1 MTQTLKLE
9 HRDDHYG
16 RRELMTF
23 RDEGRIPGVI
33 YGKGFESQTVFVN
46 SHNFVQKVKEKGVL
60 FEVEWKGQTYMVNVD
75 SIQRDPVTHKMWHIS
90 LHKLERNA
98 EVTIDLPVVLDGEAA
113 GVKVGGVVQLVEDRM
128 TVKGRPDAMPEALHI
143 DVSAL
148 EVGHK
153 LHISDIKFPKG
164 VKPWGYEAEYVVAT
178 CHYAHVES
186 IEEAAAPA
194 VSPAEVPVVGE
205 DDQKEAA

>member
-9 HRDDHYG
+9 HREGHYG
-16 RRELMTF
+16 RRELINF
-23 RDEGRIPGVI
+23 RNDGRIPGVI
-33 YGKGFESQTVFVN
+33 YGKGFESQTVFIN
-46 SHNFVQKVKEKGVL
+46 SHVFTQKVKEKGVL
-60 FEVEWKGQTYMVNVD
+60 FEVEWQGQTYMVNVD
-75 SIQRDPVTHKMWHIS
+75 SIQRDPVTRKMWHIS

-98 EVTIDLPVVLDGEAA
+98 EVTIDLPVVLDGDAVGTKA
-113 GVKVGGVVQLVEDRM
+113 GGVVQLVEERM
-128 TVKGRPDAMPEALHI
+128 TVRGRPDAMPEALHI
-143 DVSAL
+143 DVSGL

-153 LHISDIKFPKG
+153 LHISDITFPRG

-186 IEEAAAPA
+186 IEEAATEA

-205 DDQKEAA
+205 DDVKEAA

>member
-9 HRDDHYG
+9 HRDGHYG

-23 RDEGRIPGVI
+23 RNEGRIPGVI
-33 YGKGFESQTVFVN
+33 YGKGFESQPVFVN
-46 SHNFVQKVKEKGVL
+46 SNVFTQKVKEKGVL
-60 FEVEWKGQTYMVNVD
+60 FEVEWKGQSYMINVD

-90 LHKLERNA
+90 LHKIEKNA
-98 EVTIDLPVVLDGEAA
+98 EVTIDIAVVLDGEAA
-113 GVKVGGVVQLVEDRM
+113 GMKVGGVVQLVEDRM
-128 TVKGRPDAMPEALHI
+128 TVRGRPGAMPEALHI

-153 LHISDIKFPKG
+153 LHISDIKFPNG
-164 VKPWGYEAEYVVAT
+164 VKPWGYEPEYVVAT